1 MKTLIAAIIVTL
13 ALLGTV
19 FVAMDIEDVNTE
31 KQTDVIGITVSG
43 KVGVHVNE
51 ALCVNP
57 LTAQVEVCF

>member
-1 MKTLIAAIIVTL
+1 MKILIAAAVVTL
-13 ALLGTV
+13 ALLGAV
-19 FVAMDIEDVNTE
+19 VIAMDIENVDTE

-57 LTAQVEVCF
+57 LTTQVEVCF